1 MAYDYPAQLKITQPV
16 PVGSRPELKT
26 PPRTG
31 RHRKVDSRRHRRSAR
46 MTAWLVSTV
55 PSWLLFIGLI
65 AVIAGGAILMRRFL
79 RRRYPAL
86 ARDEHNDITKFTY
99 GFIGF
104 VYAFFI
110 GFVVSAMWG
119 QINTADGNARN
130 EGAAAVQIATN
141 SAVFDAPDRERVRQS
156 LLAYEH
162 SAVDEWER
170 GATTRTAETDALLAD
185 VYAALGQVR
194 ATTEPQKTLLAA
206 SYSNL
211 DKLSQA
217 RTVRM
222 LTARG
227 DTGPPWPL
235 WAVILLN
242 SGLVLGTAIVYG
254 VDRPVLHYAMVAIV
268 GIIVAANIFLVLE
281 LSHPYLGVIG
291 TSVDPLREA
300 LSVLS

>member
-1 MAYDYPAQLKITQPV
+1 M
-16 PVGSRPELKT
+16 S
-26 PPRTG
+26 
-31 RHRKVDSRRHRRSAR
+31 
-46 MTAWLVSTV
+46 AWLVTAM
-55 PSWLLFIGLI
+55 PSWLLFVGLI
-65 AVIAGGAILMRRFL
+65 VVIAGGAIILRRFL
-79 RRRYPAL
+79 RGRFPAL
-86 ARDEHNDITKFTY
+86 ARDEHNDVTKFTY

-119 QINTADGNARN
+119 QINTADGNARS
-130 EGAAAVQIATN
+130 EGAAAVQIAMD
-141 SAVFDAPDRERVRQS
+141 SVVFDPPDRERVRQS
-156 LLAYEH
+156 LLAYER

-170 GATTRTAETDALLAD
+170 GASTRSPQTEAALGD

-194 ATTEPQKTLLAA
+194 ATTDPQKTLLAT

-211 DKLSQA
+211 DTLSQA
-217 RTVRM
+217 RTVRI
-222 LTARG
+222 LISRG

-235 WAVILLN
+235 WSVIFLN
-242 SGLVLGTAIVYG
+242 SALVLGTAIVYG

-268 GIIVAANIFLVLE
+268 GIIVAANFFLVLE

-300 LSVLS
+300 VSVLSAR